1 MNIIIPIAGGIGK
14 CIAGTAFVKA
24 VKKQYPESKIIVS
37 SPYPSVFKHHPDISE
52 TILIDAER
60 NSIFSKYC
68 KDKEFK
74 VFIMDPFLHN
84 EFITETNHI
93 IPIWCKSNDIEY
105 NGEKPEI
112 FLTDNEK
119 EYYSNFF
126 MFDRLEKP
134 IFAMQVSGG
143 SIAPNIQPG
152 YNWARDL
159 PQETVVKIIE
169 EYRDYY
175 TIINIKR
182 EDQQGYNDTIE
193 CNSNVRSI
201 AYLLLNAEKRLF
213 IDSFAQHMAAALNLP
228 STVCWITTNP
238 TVFGYDIHDNVIANP
253 HNVDFVTETP
263 TYSRY
268 ELNESIVDLPWE
280 KTEDIFDVNKIFQ
293 SLNKS

>member
-68 KDKEFK
+68 KDQEFK

-93 IPIWCKSNDIEY
+93 IPIWCKANDIEY
-105 NGEKPEI
+105 NGEEPEI

-126 MFDRLEKP
+126 MFDNLNKP

-143 SIAPNIQPG
+143 NLAPNIQPG

-193 CNSNVRSI
+193 CNSN
-201 AYLLLNAEKRLF
+201 
-213 IDSFAQHMAAALNLP
+213 IDL
-228 STVCWITTNP
+228 
-238 TVFGYDIHDNVIANP
+238 
-253 HNVDFVTETP
+253 
-263 TYSRY
+263 
-268 ELNESIVDLPWE
+268 
-280 KTEDIFDVNKIFQ
+280 
-293 SLNKS
+293 

>member
-134 IFAMQVSGG
+134 ILAMQVSGG

>member
-1 MNIIIPIAGGIGK
+1 
-14 CIAGTAFVKA
+14 
-24 VKKQYPESKIIVS
+24 
-37 SPYPSVFKHHPDISE
+37 
-52 TILIDAER
+52 
-60 NSIFSKYC
+60 
-68 KDKEFK
+68 
-74 VFIMDPFLHN
+74 MDPFLHN
-84 EFITETNHI
+84 EFITETNHL
-93 IPIWCKSNDIEY
+93 IPIWCKSNDIKY

-119 EYYSNFF
+119 DYYSNFF
-126 MFDRLEKP
+126 MFDKLEKP
-134 IFAMQVSGG
+134 ILAMQVSGG
-143 SIAPNIQPG
+143 NLAPNIQPG

-193 CNSNVRSI
+193 CNSNIRSI
-201 AYLLLNAEKRLF
+201 AYLLLNSEKRLF

-228 STVCWITTNP
+228 STVCWVTTNP
-238 TVFGYDIHDNVIANP
+238 IVFGYDIHDNVFANP

-293 SLNKS
+293 SLNKN

>member
-74 VFIMDPFLHN
+74 IFIMDPFLHN

-134 IFAMQVSGG
+134 ILAMQVSGG

>member
-60 NSIFSKYC
+60 NSIFAKYC
-68 KDKEFK
+68 KDQEFK
-74 VFIMDPFLHN
+74 IFIMDPFLHN

-93 IPIWCKSNDIEY
+93 IPIWCKSNDIKY
-105 NGEKPEI
+105 NGEKSEI

-119 EYYSNFF
+119 DYYSNFF
-126 MFDRLEKP
+126 MFDKLEKP
-134 IFAMQVSGG
+134 ILAMQVSGG
-143 SIAPNIQPG
+143 NLAPNIQPG

-193 CNSNVRSI
+193 CNSNIRSI
-201 AYLLLNAEKRLF
+201 AYLLLNSEKRLF

-228 STVCWITTNP
+228 STVCWVTTNP
-238 TVFGYDIHDNVIANP
+238 IVFGYDIHDNVFANP

-293 SLNKS
+293 SLNKN